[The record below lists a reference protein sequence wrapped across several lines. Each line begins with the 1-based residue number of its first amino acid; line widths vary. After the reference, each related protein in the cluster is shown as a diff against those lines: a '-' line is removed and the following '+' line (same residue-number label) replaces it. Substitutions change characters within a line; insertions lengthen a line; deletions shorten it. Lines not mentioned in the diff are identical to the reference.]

1 MKKYI
6 AILSFV
12 FTLNVS
18 ADTMEIYNFTSYNL
32 NYQFNTVDS
41 STLSYPILWSTNT
54 LLTLTPAIGF
64 TDYSN
69 SGGYPFNPTGGTNN
83 PAIVSW
89 VRQTTS
95 GGAQTATSNTIA
107 QTVFGSSQIIAFLKF
122 SFTGLAFAGNW
133 GPHGDFTY
141 FDYNSGQ
148 IILEYI
154 DMGGGDA
161 IFITQ

>member
-6 AILSFV
+6 AILSFL

-64 TDYSN
+64 VDYSN
-69 SGGYPFNPTGGTNN
+69 SGGFPFNPTGGSNN

-95 GGAQTATSNTIA
+95 AAHRLQPVIQSPKP
-107 QTVFGSSQIIAFLKF
+107 FLDHHKLLL
-122 SFTGLAFAGNW
+122 S
-133 GPHGDFTY
+133 
-141 FDYNSGQ
+141 
-148 IILEYI
+148 
-154 DMGGGDA
+154 
-161 IFITQ
+161 